1 MSDGFSKLGG
11 LIARTARHASD
22 LRQEAFPVVI
32 RLGDA
37 GSAVLV
43 RGVASGIATTS
54 RAVQGGLF
62 ETMDPVIRYPLSNA
76 ALPVAVIEGSG
87 GAVMIASADRGEF
100 LVSVVVQSSS
110 SAPLEVLGPAG
121 NLTIRLATD
130 ANGDAVGNTVGEI
143 AAAVAAAGPPWF
155 AVAYG
160 DADAEID
167 EPATEESDVPPT
179 PEPGFGNFVRVYDA
193 AGSVPLA
200 PWMRIDEVT
209 RHPSNPEWR
218 ARLGTLDRGE
228 G

>member
-1 MSDGFSKLGG
+1 MSASISKLGG
-11 LIARTARHASD
+11 LVARTARYASD

-37 GSAVLV
+37 AAGVLV

-62 ETMDPVIRYPLSNA
+62 ETMDPVIRYPLSSA
-76 ALPVAVIEGSG
+76 ALPVAVLEAGD
-87 GAVMIASADRGEF
+87 GAVMIAAADRSAF
-100 LVSVVVQSSS
+100 LVSVVVQAEP
-110 SAPLEVLGPAG
+110 SAPLEVLAPAG

-130 ANGDAVGNTVGEI
+130 ANGDAVGNTVAEI
-143 AAAVAAAGPPWF
+143 AHAVALAGPPWF

-160 DADAEID
+160 EADAVID
-167 EPATEESDVPPT
+167 GPATEESDVPPT
-179 PEPGFGNFVRVYDA
+179 PEPKLGNFVRVYDA

-200 PWMRIDEVT
+200 PWMRVDEAT
-209 RHPSNPEWR
+209 RHPTNPEWR